1 MALAAKT
8 PTSVRALLGFVSD
21 IKGCFSSFLTAVR
34 VPGSEDAA
42 WNVAANI
49 NVGDTVHQGD
59 VIAFVG
65 DSGTPES
72 ISNPD
77 TEEHLHF
84 ELRAGDGYLGQ
95 GLPPDEV
102 RALYERLFTPVDAP

>member
-1 MALAAKT
+1 MTRYAHT
-8 PTSVRALLGFVSD
+8 SD
-21 IKGCFSSFLTAVR
+21 I
-34 VPGSEDAA
+34 
-42 WNVAANI
+42 AANI
-49 NVGDTVHQGD
+49 HVGDTVHQGD

-102 RALYERLFTPVDAP
+102 ARSVRAPVHAARRAMTPRNELPHR